1 MTKSNNFFL
10 IMKFINISTDKEKK
24 SFLYHCYPDG
34 KGPDA
39 ELIQMLE
46 KDVVESNPNVKFE
59 DIASLEDAKQTLQ
72 EAVLLPLLCPE
83 LFIVFISFI

>member
-1 MTKSNNFFL
+1 MTYRACS
-10 IMKFINISTDKEKK
+10 DKK

-46 KDVVESNPNVKFE
+46 KDVVRFFFC
-59 DIASLEDAKQTLQ
+59 IQFSLLRLIKIPMLDLK
-72 EAVLLPLLCPE
+72 
-83 LFIVFISFI
+83 I

>member
-1 MTKSNNFFL
+1 
-10 IMKFINISTDKEKK
+10 MKFINISTDKEKK